1 MIDQILLDK
10 LNQTIIDSGVKMEG
24 NLFYYHQTIP
34 GGELYPS
41 FANKRKNLQ
50 LLAKKFNSILEI
62 GFNGGHSAALML
74 EANPKLHLTSVDIG
88 DHKYVVP
95 CSEVIQE
102 AFPGRHTLIVKN
114 SALMTSDD
122 MKGHKAIIIDGGH
135 EFGACYKDISLCIEY
150 CKPKTVVVI
159 DDYNFSGV
167 RAAFDNF
174 RNNFT
179 SWDKIEGDDTQ
190 AFFQLN

>member
-1 MIDQILLDK
+1 MIDETLLRK
-10 LNQTIIDSGVKMEG
+10 LNLTVIESGVKMEG
-24 NLFYYHQTIP
+24 NLFYHHHTVP
-34 GGELYPS
+34 GGNLFPAFES
-41 FANKRKNLQ
+41 KRKNLQ

-62 GFNGGHSAALML
+62 GFNAGHSAALML
-74 EANPKLHLTSVDIG
+74 ESNRKLHLTSVDIG

-114 SALMTSDD
+114 SNLLTSEEL
-122 MKGHKAIIIDGGH
+122 KGIKAIIIDGGH
-135 EFGACYKDISLCIEY
+135 DFDVCYRDIALCIEH

-174 RNNFT
+174 AKNFT
-179 SWDKIEGDDTQ
+179 RWDKIEGDETQ